1 MTLSAGCARTEG
13 GEVAKRH
20 VRLGRR
26 VVLHLLMQ
34 PVTEHDRGVLDV
46 SGTGEEELPSRHRVV
61 PAGDPDLVSAA
72 LLHRRMTSSGR
83 LSWCAIARTVY
94 RH

>member
-1 MTLSAGCARTEG
+1 VPITGARSCRATEDRCRRHSLSSAIAASSIPARS
-13 GEVAKRH
+13 K
-20 VRLGRR
+20 
-26 VVLHLLMQ
+26 
-34 PVTEHDRGVLDV
+34 
-46 SGTGEEELPSRHRVV
+46 
-61 PAGDPDLVSAA
+61 A